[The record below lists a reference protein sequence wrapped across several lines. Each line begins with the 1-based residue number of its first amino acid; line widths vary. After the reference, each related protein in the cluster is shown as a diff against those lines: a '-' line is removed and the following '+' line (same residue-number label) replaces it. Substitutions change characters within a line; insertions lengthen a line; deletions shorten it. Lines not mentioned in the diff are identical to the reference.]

1 MLFHREKRLIQ
12 KLARWFF
19 FYRFCL
25 ACSRGAENKRIPPL
39 SGMVNE
45 NIQNG
50 MQNLEPKAEA
60 LPLLGMSS
68 FFSATSNCP

>member
-1 MLFHREKRLIQ
+1 MEHERLGEGVLLF
-12 KLARWFF
+12 
-19 FYRFCL
+19 
-25 ACSRGAENKRIPPL
+25 PPL

-68 FFSATSNCP
+68 FFPCP